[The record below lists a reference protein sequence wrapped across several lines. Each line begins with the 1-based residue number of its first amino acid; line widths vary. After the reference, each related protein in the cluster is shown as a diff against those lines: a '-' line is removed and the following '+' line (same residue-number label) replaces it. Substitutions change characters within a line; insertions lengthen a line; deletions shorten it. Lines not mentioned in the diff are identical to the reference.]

1 MNNLKSKVDDLDV
14 SRLKTVPVKLKGL
27 SDVVD
32 NEVVININFTTLKT
46 KVSNLDK
53 KIPDATTFI
62 HINQYNTCK
71 KI

>member
-14 SRLKTVPVKLKGL
+14 SRLKTVPVKLKDL

-32 NEVVININFTTLKT
+32 NEVVRNINFTTLKT

-53 KIPDATTFI
+53 KIPDVTTLI